1 MSKWMNDIYK
11 QLWEANGK
19 RTEKYYGHS
28 LFIVSRCFVVL
39 FLQKFYLIFKVQET
53 SEFLKKINY

>member
-1 MSKWMNDIYK
+1 MNDIYK